1 MQKDRNNQFADQLHQ
16 DLDNG
21 LAVEWS
27 EIYALN
33 ALTNDEREA
42 LERHVSAA
50 SVEVR
55 GRFQDRVR
63 EAREVI
69 AEAYGALE
77 EEPPD
82 SLLERITAQLGQH
95 SASASVSG
103 VPMSSGATSVGTG
116 ATNSTEPDALTEPDA
131 KDDLTARRRHREA
144 SKPSRTGRWLLGAAA
159 AVVVVVGGVTVAQN
173 LQPDSLTEQVIAASD
188 VQQRSVPI
196 DGGSAE
202 LSVSASENAAV
213 VAVHNMSAPPQ
224 GKVYQLWRIPA
235 DGTAPVPAGTMTGS
249 DVADG
254 QSTTLEDIGPYSA
267 LAITIEPEGGSTTP
281 TMPIVGTIPLNA

>member
-1 MQKDRNNQFADQLHQ
+1 MQKDGNNQFADQLHQ

-21 LAVEWS
+21 LAVEWA

-33 ALTNDEREA
+33 ALTDEERDS

-50 SVEVR
+50 PVDVR
-55 GRFQDRVR
+55 GRFQERVR
-63 EAREVI
+63 EAREII

-82 SLLERITAQLGQH
+82 SLLESINAQLAQRPAG
-95 SASASVSG
+95 ATASG
-103 VPMSSGATSVGTG
+103 VRVSHDAGPVGPREARATGPD
-116 ATNSTEPDALTEPDA
+116 TE
-131 KDDLTARRRHREA
+131 DDLSARRRHRETDK
-144 SKPSRTGRWLLGAAA
+144 SSHTGRWLLGAAA
-159 AVVVVVGGVTVAQN
+159 AVVIVVGGVTVSQN
-173 LQPDSLTEQVIAASD
+173 MQPDSLTEQVITASD
-188 VQQRSVPI
+188 VQQRSIRI

-202 LSVSASENAAV
+202 LSVSPSQNAAV
-213 VAVHNMSAPPQ
+213 VAVHNMPALPQ

-235 DGTAPVPAGTMTGS
+235 DGTAPVPAGTMTGAE
-249 DVADG
+249 VADG

-267 LAITIEPEGGSTTP
+267 LAFTIEPEGGSTTP